1 MRLFT
6 RITDTATEVSG
17 HAALTKDIRKAVEGG
32 DEEAAST
39 FRTGT
44 LAAAL
49 TTKGCNARGQEVV
62 AYVEKVVAVDG
73 DSQRADWLNR

>member
-1 MRLFT
+1 MGLFS

-17 HAALTKDIRKAVEGG
+17 HAALTKDIRGAVRGG
-32 DEEAAST
+32 DEEAAAT

-49 TTKGCNARGQEVV
+49 TTRGCTARGQEVV

-73 DSQRADWLNR
+73 DGRRAGWLNR

>member
-1 MRLFT
+1 MGLFT

-17 HAALTKDIRKAVEGG
+17 HASLTKDIRNAVKSG
-32 DEEAAST
+32 DQEAAAT

-49 TTKGCNARGQEVV
+49 TAKGCNARGQEVV
-62 AYVEKVVAVDG
+62 AYVEKVVAADG
-73 DSQRADWLNR
+73 DGRRAGWLNR

>member
-1 MRLFT
+1 MFS

-17 HAALTKDIRKAVEGG
+17 HAGLTKDIRNVIKGG
-32 DEEAAST
+32 DKEAAST

-49 TTKGCNARGQEVV
+49 TTKGRDARGDEVV
-62 AYVEKVVAVDG
+62 AYVEKVVAADG
-73 DSQRADWLNR
+73 DARRTGWLRR

>member
-1 MRLFT
+1 MGLFS

-17 HAALTKDIRKAVEGG
+17 HAGLTKDIRKAVKGG
-32 DEEAAST
+32 DQEAAAT

-49 TTKGCNARGQEVV
+49 TAKGCNARGEEVV
-62 AYVEKVVAVDG
+62 AYVEKVVAADG
-73 DSQRADWLNR
+73 DGRRAGWLNR

>member
-1 MRLFT
+1 MGLLN
-6 RITDTATEVSG
+6 RITDTVTEVSG
-17 HAALTKDIRKAVEGG
+17 HAGLTKDIRRAVKGG
-32 DEEAAST
+32 DQEAAST

-62 AYVEKVVAVDG
+62 DYVEQVVAADG
-73 DSQRADWLNR
+73 DGRRAGWLNR

>member
-1 MRLFT
+1 MGLFS

-17 HAALTKDIRKAVEGG
+17 HAALTKNIRKAVEGG
-32 DEEAAST
+32 DQEAAST

-49 TTKGCNARGQEVV
+49 TAKGRDARGEEVV
-62 AYVEKVVAVDG
+62 AYVEKVVAADG
-73 DSQRADWLNR
+73 DGRRTGWLRH

>member
-1 MRLFT
+1 MGLFN
-6 RITDTATEVSG
+6 RIADTATEVTG
-17 HAALTKDIRKAVEGG
+17 HAGLTRDIRNAVKGG
-32 DEEAAST
+32 DQEAAAT

-62 AYVEKVVAVDG
+62 AYVEKVVAADG
-73 DSQRADWLNR
+73 DGRRTGWLNR

>member
-1 MRLFT
+1 MGLFN

-17 HAALTKDIRKAVEGG
+17 HAGLTKDIRKAVKGG
-32 DEEAAST
+32 DEEAAAT

-62 AYVEKVVAVDG
+62 AYVEKVVAADG
-73 DSQRADWLNR
+73 DGRRAGWLNR

>member
-1 MRLFT
+1 MGLLS
-6 RITDTATEVSG
+6 RITGTATEVTG
-17 HAALTKDIRKAVEGG
+17 HAGLTRDIRNAVKGG
-32 DEEAAST
+32 DQEAAAT

-62 AYVEKVVAVDG
+62 AYVEKVVAADG
-73 DSQRADWLNR
+73 DSRRASWLTR